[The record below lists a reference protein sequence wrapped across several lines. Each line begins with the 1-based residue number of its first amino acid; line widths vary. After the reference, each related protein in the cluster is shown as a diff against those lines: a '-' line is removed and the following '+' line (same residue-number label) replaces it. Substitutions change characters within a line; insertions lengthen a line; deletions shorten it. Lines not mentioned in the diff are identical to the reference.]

1 MPGPYDYTINIPQP
15 PANNFLQ
22 SLLGIQQL
30 KGLQQQSQ
38 IAAQQA
44 AIQQQQARFAQEQ
57 HPLEMARIQ
66 AGINA
71 SNASA
76 GESGARTGLIG
87 VNTEA
92 AKLGLEENR
101 RKNQDLAAYQSEAL
115 KLAED
120 PTSWDA
126 NKLKSLSMKAAA
138 LDPQSFTAMNNLFQ
152 HLPQTQNLLSNA
164 ASEVILSVN
173 SGKPEIAKS
182 SLDKYIGAAQFALDK
197 NPEDKSAQ
205 ASLTFLNG
213 AKKTLEVDPTGGN
226 AALQASNFLFNTD
239 PAKWDQTTKALKA
252 GGDIAKTQA
261 ETLSLGQQKKIDEE
275 KRALDLQKERLQI
288 QELEQKL
295 NQARNEQIK
304 TFASTNK
311 YAKELSDASLK
322 NQQTAEA
329 ANGILAKIDSGE
341 IVLPTGAFQK
351 GIQNLR
357 DRFPDFANDISMLR
371 TEYQK
376 MANSEVMKSL
386 PPGSASDAD
395 RKFAQEGVMA
405 KNATP
410 EQFRKG
416 VEAMARLS
424 EYASK
429 YNEAKLAWVSQNN
442 GSAGNS
448 LKEFD
453 VFGSPIKKGSA
464 FHAWWNKVGNTLDP
478 NGTAPAGGS
487 TDRIT
492 NTPDIT
498 SGQRR
503 QQPGFPL
510 PSSGGAADFG
520 LFNINGEEVRVTP
533 KGK

>member
-1 MPGPYDYTINIPQP
+1 
-15 PANNFLQ
+15 
-22 SLLGIQQL
+22 
-30 KGLQQQSQ
+30 
-38 IAAQQA
+38 
-44 AIQQQQARFAQEQ
+44 
-57 HPLEMARIQ
+57 
-66 AGINA
+66 
-71 SNASA
+71 
-76 GESGARTGLIG
+76 
-87 VNTEA
+87 
-92 AKLGLEENR
+92 
-101 RKNQDLAAYQSEAL
+101 
-115 KLAED
+115 
-120 PTSWDA
+120 
-126 NKLKSLSMKAAA
+126 
-138 LDPQSFTAMNNLFQ
+138 
-152 HLPQTQNLLSNA
+152 
-164 ASEVILSVN
+164 
-173 SGKPEIAKS
+173 
-182 SLDKYIGAAQFALDK
+182 
-197 NPEDKSAQ
+197 
-205 ASLTFLNG
+205 
-213 AKKTLEVDPTGGN
+213 
-226 AALQASNFLFNTD
+226 
-239 PAKWDQTTKALKA
+239 
-252 GGDIAKTQA
+252 
-261 ETLSLGQQKKIDEE
+261 
-275 KRALDLQKERLQI
+275 
-288 QELEQKL
+288 
-295 NQARNEQIK
+295 
-304 TFASTNK
+304 
-311 YAKELSDASLK
+311 
-322 NQQTAEA
+322 
-329 ANGILAKIDSGE
+329 
-341 IVLPTGAFQK
+341 
-351 GIQNLR
+351 
-357 DRFPDFANDISMLR
+357 MLR

-503 QQPGFPL
+503 QQLGFPL

>member
-1 MPGPYDYTINIPQP
+1 MPDPYNYIIDLPKP
-15 PANNFLQ
+15 PADTFLQ
-22 SLLGIQQL
+22 DIMGIQQI
-30 KGLQQQSQ
+30 KGLR
-38 IAAQQA
+38 QQA
-44 AIQQQQARFAQEQ
+44 AIQQQQAQFAQQ
-57 HPLEMARIQ
+57 RQPLELNQLQEAINSAKAAQ
-66 AGINA
+66 A
-71 SNASA
+71 SSYASA

-87 VNTEA
+87 VQTQA
-92 AKLGLEENR
+92 AKDTLEENR
-101 RKNQDLAAYQSEAL
+101 RKSQDLATYQSEAL

-120 PTSWDA
+120 PTSWNATDLRKVA
-126 NKLKSLSMKAAA
+126 MKAAV
-138 LDPQSFTAMNNLFQ
+138 LDPQSFSAMNNLFS

-164 ASEVILSVN
+164 ASEIILSVN
-173 SGKPEIAKS
+173 SGKPDIASS
-182 SLDKYIGAAQFALDK
+182 SLDKYIGAAQFALEK

-205 ASLTFLNG
+205 ASLAFLNG
-213 AKKTLEVDPTGGN
+213 AKGTLDSDPTGST

-239 PAKWDQTTKALKA
+239 PAKWDATTKALKA

-261 ETLSLGQQKKIDEE
+261 ETLAFGEKKKVDEE
-275 KRALDLQKERLQI
+275 KRQLDLEKERLQI
-288 QELEQKL
+288 SELRQKL
-295 NQARNEQIK
+295 DQARDEK
-304 TFASTNK
+304 VKPFASTNK
-311 YAKELSDASLK
+311 YGKELSEASLK

-329 ANGILAKIDSGE
+329 ANRILQKIDSGE
-341 IVLPTGAFQK
+341 VKLPTDIFQK

-357 DRFPDFANDISMLR
+357 DRFPDYANDISMLR

-386 PPGSASDAD
+386 PPGTASDAD

-453 VFGSPIKKGSA
+453 VFGSPIKKGAA

-478 NGTAPAGGS
+478 NATALSGGS
-487 TDRIT
+487 TDRIA